1 MARQK
6 LRGRGM
12 LITLTE
18 VAAKDETDYNE
29 WYNREHIDERVDMQ
43 GFRRSRRY
51 VATKGDPKYLA
62 TYECSKVTDL
72 ALPSYLAR
80 LANQTPWSQRVMKR
94 FTKFHRLTLDI
105 RVDLSHGMGG
115 AITCIRFFPDPA
127 KVRALTGWL
136 KETLTRAAAMPGMT
150 GAAAGANDLDVVNA
164 PLKASG
170 GKPVTEVEW
179 VVLLEGSDP
188 ATTAAAAKEHL
199 SRQALKPFGLQ
210 AAPITGTYRFL
221 FGNDR

>member
-18 VAAKDETDYNE
+18 VAPKDEADYNE

-51 VATKGDPKYLA
+51 VATRGDPKYLA
-62 TYECSKVTDL
+62 TYECSKASDL

-115 AITCIRFFPDPA
+115 AITCVRFFPDPA
-127 KVRALTGWL
+127 RERALTAWL
-136 KETLTRAAAMPGMT
+136 KDTLAAAVAMPGMT
-150 GAAAGANDLDVVNA
+150 GAAAGANNLDVVNA
-164 PLKASG
+164 PLKAGG

-179 VVLLEGSDP
+179 VVLLEGGDP
-188 ATTAAAAKEHL
+188 ATTAAAAKAHL
-199 SRQALKPFGLQ
+199 SRAALKPFGLR